1 MEGKKKPHMTPAQKL
16 WLAVKIQENKVLLFE
31 KFNPKLTLED
41 KTAKWME
48 IFEERKAQGLPF
60 TMTCGSDCYSNG
72 YAICRDNPAPNAAQ
86 YNDGTDNRDQT
97 GPGRAGFWKTRAG
110 LTNPETI

>member
-48 IFEERKAQGLPF
+48 IFEECKAQGLPF
-60 TMTCGSDCYSNG
+60 TMTCGSDDPKDYKHLRNVVW
-72 YAICRDNPAPNAAQ
+72 PNL
-86 YNDGTDNRDQT
+86 
-97 GPGRAGFWKTRAG
+97 TR
-110 LTNPETI
+110 TTVVQ